1 MMKGITTGWNVV
13 RLIRLVLGVA
23 ILVQG
28 IIANNITSILVGAI
42 LGGMAIANIGCCG
55 ASACSVSTTHHN
67 KSSNVKYEKLDSK
80 Q

>member
-1 MMKGITTGWNVV
+1 MMKGVTTGWNVI

-28 IIANNITSILVGAI
+28 MIASNITSILVGAI
-42 LGGMAIANIGCCG
+42 LGGMAMANIGCCG
-55 ASACSVSTTHHN
+55 ANGCSLNTTPHN
-67 KSSNVKYEKLDSK
+67 KSSKIDYEELDNK

>member
-1 MMKGITTGWNVV
+1 MMKGITKGWNVV

-28 IIANNITSILVGAI
+28 MIANNITSILVGAI
-42 LGGMAIANIGCCG
+42 LGGMTVANVGCCG
-55 ASACSVSTTHHN
+55 ANGCSVNTTHHN
-67 KSSNVKYEKLDSK
+67 KSSKVKHEKLDSK